1 MQKLGGESRMEV
13 TYMLLLS
20 GLSRMVCNVRPT
32 QTDFRGVVLKKKG
45 QKVILFYFKRI
56 YGHLGITSND
66 NHIT

>member
-1 MQKLGGESRMEV
+1 
-13 TYMLLLS
+13 MLLLS

-56 YGHLGITSND
+56 YEHLGITSND